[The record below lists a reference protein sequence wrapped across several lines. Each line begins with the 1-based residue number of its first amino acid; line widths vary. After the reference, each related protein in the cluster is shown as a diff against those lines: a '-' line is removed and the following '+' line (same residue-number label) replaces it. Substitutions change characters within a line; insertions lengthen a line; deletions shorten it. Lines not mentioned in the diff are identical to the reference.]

1 MSVSVPM
8 TVISHDWPAAPAR
21 LKPAADEVHVWSAAL
36 ERTPAE
42 AADLSRHLSQEERD
56 RAARFRHV
64 GARAEFIVAR
74 ALLRLLLGE
83 CLGMEPRC
91 VPFSQTSRGKPRLA
105 DSVKT
110 PLCFNVSHSHGMA
123 LFALT
128 GRCEDGVD
136 VERVRPFSDEMGL
149 ADRFF
154 TPTESAALRA
164 LDSPRR
170 LETFFRL
177 WTRKEAY
184 LKAHGLGLSFG
195 LERVEV
201 SHAADDPARVVH
213 IDGDHEAAAAWSLR
227 TLAPASGYVG
237 ALALQAHDYRLF
249 CWRLPDFS

>member
-1 MSVSVPM
+1 M
-8 TVISHDWPAAPAR
+8 TAISHDWPAAPAR

-36 ERTPAE
+36 DRTPTE

-56 RAARFRHV
+56 RAARFRHA

-83 CLGMEPRC
+83 CLGMEARC
-91 VPFSQTSRGKPRLA
+91 VPSRRLRGESRGWRTPWSRPMLQRL
-105 DSVKT
+105 
-110 PLCFNVSHSHGMA
+110 
-123 LFALT
+123 
-128 GRCEDGVD
+128 
-136 VERVRPFSDEMGL
+136 PFSWHGVVRFDRPVRGRRGRGARAAVQRRDGPGGSIFH
-149 ADRFF
+149 ADRVGR
-154 TPTESAALRA
+154 AAA

-201 SHAADDPARVVH
+201 SHSEDDPARVVH

-227 TLAPASGYVG
+227 TLAPAAGYVG

-249 CWRLPDFS
+249 CWRLPDFR

>member
-1 MSVSVPM
+1 MSAGVLT

-21 LKPAADEVHVWSAAL
+21 LKPAADEVHVWSAGL
-36 ERTPAE
+36 QRTHAE

-56 RAARFRHV
+56 RVVRFRHP

-74 ALLRLLLGE
+74 ALLRLLLGR
-83 CLGMEPRC
+83 CLGKEPRC
-91 VPFSQTSRGKPRLA
+91 VQFSQTSRGKPRLA
-105 DSVKT
+105 ESEE
-110 PLCFNVSHSHGMA
+110 PLCFNVSHSHGIA

-128 GRCEDGVD
+128 GRCEVGVD

-154 TPTESAALRA
+154 TPREAEALRA

-184 LKAHGLGLSFG
+184 LKAHGLGLSYG

-201 SHAADDPARVVH
+201 SHAENDPAHVVH
-213 IDGDHEAAAAWSLR
+213 INGDREAAAAWSLR
-227 TLAPASGYVG
+227 SLAPASGYVG

>member
-1 MSVSVPM
+1 MSARLPM
-8 TVISHDWPAAPAR
+8 TAISHDWPAAPAR
-21 LKPAADEVHVWSAAL
+21 LKPAANEVHVWSAAL
-36 ERTPAE
+36 DRSPAE
-42 AADLSRHLSQEERD
+42 AADLRRHLSQEERC
-56 RAARFRHV
+56 RAERFRHA
-64 GARAEFIVAR
+64 GARAEFIITR

-105 DSVKT
+105 DSAET
-110 PLCFNVSHSHGMA
+110 SLCFNVSHSHGMA

-128 GRCEDGVD
+128 GRCEVGVD

-201 SHAADDPARVVH
+201 SHTADDPARVVH
-213 IDGDHEAAAAWSLR
+213 IDGDSEAAAAWSLR

>member
-1 MSVSVPM
+1 MSARLPM
-8 TVISHDWPAAPAR
+8 TTISHDWPTAPAR
-21 LKPAADEVHVWSAAL
+21 LKPAANEVHVWSAAL
-36 ERTPAE
+36 DRTTAE
-42 AADLSRHLSQEERD
+42 AAGLSRHLSQEERD
-56 RAARFRHV
+56 RAARFRHA

-83 CLGMEPRC
+83 CLGMKPCR
-91 VPFSQTSRGKPRLA
+91 VPFSQTSRGKPRLG
-105 DSVKT
+105 DSAKT
-110 PLCFNVSHSHGMA
+110 SLCFNVSHSHGMA

-128 GRCEDGVD
+128 SRCEVGVD

-154 TPTESAALRA
+154 TPTESAALRV
-164 LDSPRR
+164 LDSSRR

-201 SHAADDPARVVH
+201 SHSRGRPGSRRPH
-213 IDGDHEAAAAWSLR
+213 R
-227 TLAPASGYVG
+227 RRP
-237 ALALQAHDYRLF
+237 
-249 CWRLPDFS
+249 

>member
-1 MSVSVPM
+1 
-8 TVISHDWPAAPAR
+8 
-21 LKPAADEVHVWSAAL
+21 
-36 ERTPAE
+36 
-42 AADLSRHLSQEERD
+42 
-56 RAARFRHV
+56 
-64 GARAEFIVAR
+64 
-74 ALLRLLLGE
+74 
-83 CLGMEPRC
+83 
-91 VPFSQTSRGKPRLA
+91 
-105 DSVKT
+105 
-110 PLCFNVSHSHGMA
+110 MA

-128 GRCEDGVD
+128 GRCEVGVD
-136 VERVRPFSDEMGL
+136 VEYVRPFSDEMGL

-154 TPTESAALRA
+154 TPCESAALRQ
-164 LDSPRR
+164 LDAARR
-170 LETFFRL
+170 RETFFRL

-201 SHAADDPARVVH
+201 SHHADDPAHVVH